1 MLRRAALLVVFMSSL
16 LQGAGAFAQGW
27 QRPMSPEERRGLRQD
42 IDYMRRD
49 PGGRPQRSPE
59 EVEARREERSR
70 LRDAIRDGRMTR
82 EEAIE
87 HYRGRFGGPPP
98 PPGGQ
103 MTPDEREKLRRDLID
118 ANRERGRR

>member
-1 MLRRAALLVVFMSSL
+1 MLRRAVLLLVFIACLPQSGS
-16 LQGAGAFAQGW
+16 AFAQGW

-59 EVEARREERSR
+59 EIEARREERTR

-82 EEAIE
+82 EEAIQQ
-87 HYRGRFGGPPP
+87 YRGRFGGPPP
-98 PPGGQ
+98 PSGGQ